1 MAVRQQV
8 LVLVGVAALV
18 GCGGGGDDA
27 VRTPRGTTP
36 RTEGHDVVFTA
47 PPVITTT
54 TTTTSTT
61 TTLPPPTGLPET
73 FPVPDNGIL
82 SLSGSS
88 TMSQGLEIRAV
99 PVNEIHDWLVE
110 GLQAAGYDVVSDAPT
125 VVEFVGRNVAGSA
138 EITGTADPIDVT
150 ILLGAPT

>member
-1 MAVRQQV
+1 MAVWRQV
-8 LVLVGVAALV
+8 LVLVGAAALV

-47 PPVITTT
+47 PPAIT

-125 VVEFVGRNVAGSA
+125 VVEFVGRNVAGRA
-138 EITGTADPIDVT
+138 KITGTADPIDVT

>member
-1 MAVRQQV
+1 MAVWQQG

-47 PPVITTT
+47 PPAIT

-125 VVEFVGRNVAGSA
+125 VVEFVGRNVAGRA

>member
-1 MAVRQQV
+1 MAVWRQV
-8 LVLVGVAALV
+8 LVLVGAAALV
-18 GCGGGGDDA
+18 GCDGGGDDA

-47 PPVITTT
+47 PPAIT

-125 VVEFVGRNVAGSA
+125 VVEFVGRNVAGRA